1 MPCPKTG
8 WVAAWTRLRRHQ
20 PEEASPRKNQ
30 AQAFQSGRGRR
41 WVSHRHCRRGVFA
54 NPRAAG
60 CPSDEAQLSRLT
72 GPKKSAVEFAK
83 QAADHQPGR
92 DA

>member
-41 WVSHRHCRRGVFA
+41 WYHIGTAGEAFSKSEGCRLPVR
-54 NPRAAG
+54 
-60 CPSDEAQLSRLT
+60 
-72 GPKKSAVEFAK
+72 
-83 QAADHQPGR
+83 
-92 DA
+92 